1 MSLALILDGNAR
13 LYSSE
18 MSYSAGM
25 INIYIFL
32 YILQDETFVMDL
44 ENGLE
49 NTQKNE
55 QRLLYD
61 FLSSSTIFGF
71 AQPW

>member
-1 MSLALILDGNAR
+1 
-13 LYSSE
+13 
-18 MSYSAGM
+18 
-25 INIYIFL
+25 
-32 YILQDETFVMDL
+32 MDL

-61 FLSSSTIFGF
+61 FLSSSTIFVLRSRGEPLLTTLKVGT
-71 AQPW
+71 ALMV